1 MKFNEGYF
9 DSQGDIK
16 VYYYSWVPE
25 NPKGVIQIAHGMCEK
40 ALRYSYVAEKLAQ
53 NGYAV
58 YANDHRGHGKTAAME
73 YGYMGK
79 GDGFLLMVRDM
90 KSLTDII
97 VKQHPNLPIFLLG
110 HSMGSF
116 LSVRYVQLYANLLSG
131 VIFSGTGGFDQVASS
146 RAGARLARIS
156 MSIFGPKR
164 KAYYIEKTTKKL
176 FNKRI
181 DKVITGAEWLSR
193 DNKVG
198 EDFASEADLGFI
210 FTSSAYYYMFRGI
223 IENFN
228 EANMKA
234 IPKSL
239 KIYLFSGEEDPV
251 GNYSDGVKY
260 MYSLYKDQLGI
271 ADVTLRL
278 YEGARHEMLNEINK
292 DEVIEHL
299 IDWLNNRS

>member
-9 DSQGDIK
+9 DSQGDNK

-131 VIFSGTGGFDQVASS
+131 VIFSGTGGYDQVTSS
-146 RAGARLARIS
+146 RAGARLA
-156 MSIFGPKR
+156 
-164 KAYYIEKTTKKL
+164 
-176 FNKRI
+176 
-181 DKVITGAEWLSR
+181 
-193 DNKVG
+193 
-198 EDFASEADLGFI
+198 
-210 FTSSAYYYMFRGI
+210 
-223 IENFN
+223 
-228 EANMKA
+228 
-234 IPKSL
+234 
-239 KIYLFSGEEDPV
+239 
-251 GNYSDGVKY
+251 
-260 MYSLYKDQLGI
+260 
-271 ADVTLRL
+271 
-278 YEGARHEMLNEINK
+278 
-292 DEVIEHL
+292 
-299 IDWLNNRS
+299 

>member
-1 MKFNEGYF
+1 
-9 DSQGDIK
+9 
-16 VYYYSWVPE
+16 
-25 NPKGVIQIAHGMCEK
+25 
-40 ALRYSYVAEKLAQ
+40 
-53 NGYAV
+53 
-58 YANDHRGHGKTAAME
+58 
-73 YGYMGK
+73 MGK

-116 LSVRYVQLYANLLSG
+116 LSVRYAQLYANLLSG

-146 RAGARLARIS
+146 RAWARLARIS

-198 EDFASEADLGFI
+198 EDFASKADLGFI

>member
-1 MKFNEGYF
+1 MQPRSG
-9 DSQGDIK
+9 
-16 VYYYSWVPE
+16 
-25 NPKGVIQIAHGMCEK
+25 
-40 ALRYSYVAEKLAQ
+40 
-53 NGYAV
+53 
-58 YANDHRGHGKTAAME
+58 
-73 YGYMGK
+73 GK

-181 DKVITGAEWLSR
+181 DKDIITYNIKSQGRVFAEKKMKMWV
-193 DNKVG
+193 DN
-198 EDFASEADLGFI
+198 L
-210 FTSSAYYYMFRGI
+210 
-223 IENFN
+223 
-228 EANMKA
+228 
-234 IPKSL
+234 
-239 KIYLFSGEEDPV
+239 
-251 GNYSDGVKY
+251 
-260 MYSLYKDQLGI
+260 
-271 ADVTLRL
+271 
-278 YEGARHEMLNEINK
+278 
-292 DEVIEHL
+292 
-299 IDWLNNRS
+299 